1 MTLCHHFQ
9 FPEFRVVLNSESSLY
24 KELRAK
30 LGLVAYECHYRG
42 TTLEISAECGPELKN
57 QIIAIEAYD
66 EIRQKCSSFRYLCIM
81 KTIKERNRRETV

>member
-1 MTLCHHFQ
+1 MTLTLCHYFQ
-9 FPEFRVVLNSESSLY
+9 FRVVLNSESSLY

-57 QIIAIEAYD
+57 QIIEAYD
-66 EIRQKCSSFRYLCIM
+66 EIRHKCPSFRYICIM
-81 KTIKERNRRETV
+81 KTRKERKRREIV

>member
-1 MTLCHHFQ
+1 MSSFSISL
-9 FPEFRVVLNSESSLY
+9 VLNSESSLY

-57 QIIAIEAYD
+57 QIIEAYD
-66 EIRQKCSSFRYLCIM
+66 EIRHKCPSFRYLCIM
-81 KTIKERNRRETV
+81 KTRKERKRRETV

>member
-1 MTLCHHFQ
+1 MTLTLCHHFQ
-9 FPEFRVVLNSESSLY
+9 FRVVLNSESSF

-57 QIIAIEAYD
+57 QIIEAYD
-66 EIRQKCSSFRYLCIM
+66 EIRHKCPSFRYLLCIM
-81 KTIKERNRRETV
+81 KTRKERNRRETV